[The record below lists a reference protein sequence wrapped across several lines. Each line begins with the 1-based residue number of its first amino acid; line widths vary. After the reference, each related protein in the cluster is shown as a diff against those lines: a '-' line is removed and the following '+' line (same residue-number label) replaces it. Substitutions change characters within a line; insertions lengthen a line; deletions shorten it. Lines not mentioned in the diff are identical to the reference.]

1 MSEKPKVGYWVDGR
15 FIALKRGFKK
25 AKVRKP
31 IPKMSSK
38 RRLESRIY
46 SKKRK
51 AFLAENRVCHVCQK
65 NGELRNSED
74 VHHTKGRLGGGY
86 LDESTWLAV
95 CRPCHM
101 WIHEFPSAARARG
114 LIK

>member
-1 MSEKPKVGYWVDGR
+1 MKKIIKGYWCDGR

-25 AKVRKP
+25 AKARKP
-31 IPKMSSK
+31 IPKMSS
-38 RRLESRIY
+38 RRKVESRIY
-46 SKKRK
+46 AKKRR
-51 AFLAENRVCHVCQK
+51 AFLAEHRFCQICQD

-74 VHHTKGRLGGGY
+74 VHHIKARLEGHY

-95 CRPCHM
+95 CRPCHN

-114 LIK
+114 LLK